1 MTDFE
6 KLGLFYLG
14 RALDPATHS
23 PLTTP
28 HSPLLYDAADL
39 VTHGVIVGMT
49 GSGKTGLGIGL
60 IEECAIDGV
69 PVIAIDPKGDLGNLL
84 LAFPTLATE
93 DFLPWVEADQAR
105 RAGQTVET
113 FAAAEAARWSKG
125 LAEWGQ
131 DGTRIARLRDAA
143 EFALYTPG
151 SSSGRP
157 LSIMKSF
164 AAPDPEIV
172 NDAELLQDRVSTA
185 ATSVLTLAGIDAEP
199 IKSREHVLI
208 ANLFTNSWRAGVD
221 LDLPALIAQIQ
232 SPPIARVGVLDL
244 ESFFPS
250 KERFPLAVQLNQLLA
265 APGFGAWLE
274 GEALDIDRLLYGLN
288 GRPRVSVISIAHLD
302 DQERMFFV
310 SLLLNE
316 IVGWMRSQ
324 RGTSSLRA
332 LVYFDEITGFLP
344 PVANPPSKPPL
355 LTLLKQARAFGLGVV
370 VATQN
375 PVDLDYKALS
385 NAGTWM
391 LGRLQ
396 TERDKS
402 RVLDGLEGAASSAG
416 GGFERAQLDRMLSA
430 LAKRQFLLHNVH
442 EKEPVLFET
451 RWALSY
457 LRGPLGRDEI
467 KRLTRTQPPPHAAA
481 ATEGRISTKLAAGS
495 SASEV
500 GRSAPIVDP
509 LIDQFFA
516 PGGTE
521 YVPMLMGTARV
532 AYSDSKIG
540 LAETRDVT
548 VVTPISTSAVA
559 VNWDQA
565 ELADFSVN
573 DLSKTAP
580 DGTTFG
586 PLPAAATKP
595 KNYATWKKD
604 FAHWIAQSQSI
615 ELFKSARAKLVSA
628 PDESERDF
636 RIRLQTEAREAR
648 DAALARVRDKYASK
662 MTTLQDRIRRAEH
675 AVQVQSEQASGAKM
689 GAAVSIGATIFGALL
704 GRKAVGTGTLGR
716 ATTAARGMGRISKEA
731 QDVARATENVT
742 ALTTQ
747 LGELET
753 AMEADLQSVSA
764 DWDLSNEP
772 FEHVLVKPKRGGVS
786 VQLVALV
793 WMPAKPVLTLRQ
805 AQGHPER
812 SRGMSE
818 RRVVAP
824 NMRRESNG

>member
-6 KLGLFYLG
+6 KLGLLYLG
-14 RALDPATHS
+14 RELDPDTGTRS
-23 PLTTP
+23 TT
-28 HSPLLYDAADL
+28 PLLYDASDL

-84 LAFPTLATE
+84 LAFPKLAAE
-93 DFLPWVEADQAR
+93 DFLPWVDTDQAR
-105 RAGQTVET
+105 RAGQTAEA
-113 FAAAEAARWSKG
+113 FAAAEASRWSEG
-125 LAEWGQ
+125 LAGWGQ
-131 DGTRIARLRDAA
+131 DGRRIERLRDAA
-143 EFALYTPG
+143 EFAIYTPG

-199 IKSREHVLI
+199 IKSREHVLL
-208 ANLFTNSWRAGVD
+208 ANLFTDSWRAGRD

-232 SPPIARVGVLDL
+232 SPPIAKVGVLDL
-244 ESFFPS
+244 ESFYPS
-250 KERFPLAVQLNQLLA
+250 KDRFALAMQLNQLLA

-288 GRPRVSVISIAHLD
+288 GRPRVSIISIAHLD
-302 DQERMFFV
+302 DHERMFFI

-332 LVYFDEITGFLP
+332 LVYFDEIFGFLP

-396 TERDKS
+396 TDRDKG
-402 RVLDGLEGAASSAG
+402 RVLDGLEGAAGTAG
-416 GGFERAQLDRMLSA
+416 TGLDRARLDRLLSA
-430 LAKRQFLLHNVH
+430 LGKRQFILHNVH
-442 EKEPVLFET
+442 EKEPVVFES

-467 KRLTRTQPPPHAAA
+467 RRLTAAPTAPNAPSAPIPPSAPARTVRTVPEVPKGSVPG
-481 ATEGRISTKLAAGS
+481 AT
-495 SASEV
+495 
-500 GRSAPIVDP
+500 PIVDP
-509 LIDQFFA
+509 AIEQFFV
-516 PGGTE
+516 PGGLE
-521 YVPMLMGTARV
+521 YVPMLMGTARI

-540 LAETRDVT
+540 LDETRDVT
-548 VVTPISTSAVA
+548 VVTPIGDSAVA

-573 DLSKTAP
+573 ELSKTAP
-580 DGTTFG
+580 AGATFA
-586 PLPAAATKP
+586 PLPAAATKA
-595 KNYATWKKD
+595 KNYATWQKD
-604 FAHWIAQSQSI
+604 FARWVAQSQTI
-615 ELFKSARAKLVSA
+615 ELFKSAQAKVVSA
-628 PDESERDF
+628 ADESERDF
-636 RIRLQTEAREAR
+636 RIRLQAEARESR
-648 DAALARVRDKYASK
+648 DAELAKVRQKYASK
-662 MTTLQDRIRRAEH
+662 LTTVQDRIRRAEH
-675 AVQVQSEQASGAKM
+675 AVQVQQAQASGAKM

-704 GRKAVGTGTLGR
+704 GRKAISTGTLGR
-716 ATTAARGMGRISKEA
+716 ATTAARGMERIGRESGDVTRASDNVASLKA
-731 QDVARATENVT
+731 QLS
-742 ALTTQ
+742 AL
-747 LGELET
+747 ES
-753 AMEADLQSVSA
+753 AMETDLQAVSA
-764 DWDLSNEP
+764 NWDLSNEP
-772 FEHVLVKPKRGGVS
+772 FARVLVKPKRGGVS

-793 WMPAKPVLTLRQ
+793 WVPAQ
-805 AQGHPER
+805 
-812 SRGMSE
+812 
-818 RRVVAP
+818 
-824 NMRRESNG
+824 